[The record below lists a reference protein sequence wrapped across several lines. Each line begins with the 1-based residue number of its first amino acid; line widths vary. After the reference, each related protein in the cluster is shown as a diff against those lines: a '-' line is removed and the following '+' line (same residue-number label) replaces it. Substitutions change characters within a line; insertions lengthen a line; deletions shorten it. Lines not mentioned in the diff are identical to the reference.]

1 MRKMLRL
8 LALLLSLALVASA
21 CGSDEDTSS
30 GSVATTPAPADTTAS
45 DEGGDDA
52 AVLPDLGGVEVTV
65 GVENAYLPF
74 NYIPL
79 GETTGTGWDYDV
91 WAAIC
96 DLLNCV
102 EVMTEAGWPAVIDQV
117 ANGEL
122 DVAADGISIT
132 DERAEIVAYSDA
144 YMIVQQ
150 KFIVRLDDD
159 RYPTSQALIDDEEAL
174 IGTQIGTTNLEL
186 AESLVD
192 DSRISAFDQF
202 GLAIQAL
209 ISGDVDAV
217 IIDDAAGLGY
227 VGVNSDQIKTIDD
240 SLQSDPLGFI
250 FPLGSDLV
258 EAVNLALQVL
268 KDNGTLET
276 LGLKY
281 FTDAFAVTYDDIAE
295 VGGDDAA
302 VLPDLGGVEV
312 TVGVENAYLP
322 FNYIPLGET
331 TGTGWDYDVWAAI
344 CDLLNC
350 VEVMT
355 EAGWPA
361 VIDQVANGELDVAAD
376 GISIT
381 DERAE
386 IVAYSDAYMIVQQK
400 FIVRLDDD
408 RYPTSQAL
416 IDDEEA
422 LIGTQIGTTNLEL
435 AESLVDDSRI
445 SAFDQFGL
453 AIQALIS
460 GDVDAVIIDDA
471 AGLGYVGVNSD
482 QIKTID
488 DSLQSDPLGFIFPL
502 GSDLVEAV
510 NLALQVLKDNGTL
523 ETLGLKYFT
532 DAFAVTYDDIEG

>member
-281 FTDAFAVTYDDIAE
+281 FTDAFAVTYDDI
-295 VGGDDAA
+295 
-302 VLPDLGGVEV
+302 
-312 TVGVENAYLP
+312 
-322 FNYIPLGET
+322 
-331 TGTGWDYDVWAAI
+331 
-344 CDLLNC
+344 
-350 VEVMT
+350 
-355 EAGWPA
+355 
-361 VIDQVANGELDVAAD
+361 
-376 GISIT
+376 
-381 DERAE
+381 
-386 IVAYSDAYMIVQQK
+386 
-400 FIVRLDDD
+400 
-408 RYPTSQAL
+408 
-416 IDDEEA
+416 
-422 LIGTQIGTTNLEL
+422 
-435 AESLVDDSRI
+435 
-445 SAFDQFGL
+445 
-453 AIQALIS
+453 
-460 GDVDAVIIDDA
+460 
-471 AGLGYVGVNSD
+471 
-482 QIKTID
+482 
-488 DSLQSDPLGFIFPL
+488 
-502 GSDLVEAV
+502 
-510 NLALQVLKDNGTL
+510 
-523 ETLGLKYFT
+523 
-532 DAFAVTYDDIEG
+532 EG